1 MDVFANPKPWRVS
14 MSQKDGLLHLLVIGG
29 NDWSRFVV
37 DFCYVSMIRENATQ
51 SISQRL

>member
-1 MDVFANPKPWRVS
+1 

-29 NDWSRFVV
+29 NGWRRFVV
-37 DFCYVSMIRENATQ
+37 DFCYESMIRENATQ